1 MNNGC
6 GALAPCRALA
16 TRATPVS
23 HGVRGSA
30 PGRERGERSDS
41 GAALPAAPP
50 PVLAAA
56 PGERRREA
64 GSRASRAALA
74 PRRGAAPLLTEP
86 QLQRRRRPRGP
97 LRRLGPRRHRC
108 RRRRR
113 HEPGPAAEAAGAPA
127 SSCRR
132 QLARSGAADAAG
144 AGPHVTGRGLSDTP
158 TRQAPPPRR
167 RRAGGAASPRCP
179 PPPSHRVKT
188 DHATNPPRPAPRGP
202 ARAGSPAK
210 TLHATGSI

>member
-1 MNNGC
+1 MAAGLWPRG
-6 GALAPCRALA
+6 GAGDTLEPREPPRPRFRAGTGA
-16 TRATPVS
+16 GRADP
-23 HGVRGSA
+23 R
-30 PGRERGERSDS
+30 
-41 GAALPAAPP
+41 AAPAP
-50 PVLAAA
+50 AAA
-56 PGERRREA
+56 PEERRREA

-97 LRRLGPRRHRC
+97 LRRLGPRRRRC

-113 HEPGPAAEAAGAPA
+113 HEPGPAAEPAGAPA

-144 AGPHVTGRGLSDTP
+144 AGPHVTGRGLLGHAHPPGPASA
-158 TRQAPPPRR
+158 QAPG
-167 RRAGGAASPRCP
+167 GGAASPRCP

-188 DHATNPPRPAPRGP
+188 DHATNPPRPAPCGP

-210 TLHATGSI
+210 PQDATGSI